1 MMIDFKSHS
10 NVTICIFLAALSWNI
25 VRHGNFFFV
34 FVTLCIMGALI
45 YEHQHIDTSK
55 TKPPYNL
62 KDKLTNDLSV
72 LQTLVKS
79 FEDKF
84 GGNTLSTS
92 HSRFNKIPKRFIYI
106 FRNDV
111 MWRNMLNIR
120 FIGKYNEFALVKIY
134 TIIEYFTKTYYKIM
148 NQRIQPELNIDF
160 LYDLH
165 MELHHLQNE
174 LTLTIPRARIKY
186 NLTLDKL
193 VDSNLKVI
201 SHYFKEY
208 IKNVKALIKNKI

>member
-1 MMIDFKSHS
+1 MIDIKSHS
-10 NVTICIFLAALSWNI
+10 NAIVCIFLAALSWNV
-25 VRHGNFFFV
+25 VRHGNFLFV
-34 FVTLCIMGALI
+34 FVTMCLMGALI
-45 YEHQHIDTSK
+45 YEHQHIDNTK

-72 LQTLVKS
+72 LEALARS
-79 FEDKF
+79 FEDRF
-84 GGNTLSTS
+84 GGKTLSTS

-106 FRNDV
+106 FKNDV
-111 MWRNMLNIR
+111 LWRNMLNIR

-134 TIIEYFTKTYYKIM
+134 AVIEYFTKIYHKIM
-148 NQRIQPELNIDF
+148 NHRIQPEFNIDI

-165 MELHHLQNE
+165 TELHHLQNE
-174 LTLTIPRARIKY
+174 LSLTIPRSKIKY
-186 NLTLDKL
+186 NLTLDQL